1 MEPVEPVQ
9 LNNYQNNTYR
19 KDLSWLNFLLYF
31 LIMTLSE
38 SLWFY
43 IISVSWAHLSW
54 FFFFFSL
61 TMLIHRTAREEKRP
75 FLFLFTASRHS
86 QTFRNLFTV
95 LHLRCLSRVFNRSAC
110 YYHTSMRFFT
120 LWEIASEWILMALK
134 LDFTLDLTLVIPN
147 KQAQKLNSHRLSPSY
162 HKRTN

>member
-1 MEPVEPVQ
+1 M
-9 LNNYQNNTYR
+9 NNYQSNTYR

-38 SLWFY
+38 FLWFS
-43 IISVSWAHLSW
+43 ITSVRWALLSRV
-54 FFFFFSL
+54 FFFFFPP
-61 TMLIHRTAREEKRP
+61 TMLIHRTAREEKYP
-75 FLFLFTASRHS
+75 FLFLFTASTHS
-86 QTFRNLFTV
+86 QTFRHLFTV

-134 LDFTLDLTLVIPN
+134 LDFTLDLTSVIPN
-147 KQAQKLNSHRLSPSY
+147 KQARKLNSHRLSPSY